1 MACDGWL
8 SFSVFLAHVC
18 PERGLVSYGVV
29 RETQTSAPFSSGFV
43 RAGCDVESAC
53 GYILDCFA
61 EATDPF
67 ETTFPI
73 STEDPVARGA
83 AYQCLVDYSAET
95 RNPTHNHAAAPPQN
109 DTKLSPRE
117 KAEEAEEEEQR
128 SLMEYKPEL
137 LQQAFNLGPLV
148 YQSNTL
154 TFQMFGFKGPLWMTQ
169 TCNDGSGCPFTQ
181 GSAGGASVDQIN
193 NRLGTNT
200 GKVETEGVLCR
211 EAGRDPGG
219 IHRDDAAGS
228 GRVEP
233 CHGRAAAVGRAGN
246 GDDQHLHVL

>member
-83 AYQCLVDYSAET
+83 AYQCLVGYSAET

-193 NRLGTNT
+193 NRLWWSYGTKNAYE
-200 GKVETEGVLCR
+200 K
-211 EAGRDPGG
+211 PF
-219 IHRDDAAGS
+219 
-228 GRVEP
+228 
-233 CHGRAAAVGRAGN
+233 
-246 GDDQHLHVL
+246 